1 MNNNIFPVLSPL
13 SNTDGYI
20 LVWKYKILQ
29 SIFLEKTDLRI
40 EELQD
45 VFIIFYEWSIKY
57 NEIMEQIRDWGL
69 KDDDAIKM
77 IYEFTPKFSNS
88 LYGAYFTFLTVIKNL
103 NGHITVEDLYKLVG
117 NLRA

>member
-20 LVWKYKILQ
+20 LFGKYKMLQ

-45 VFIIFYEWSIKY
+45 VFIIFYEWSIKF

-69 KDDDAIKM
+69 KDDDALKM
-77 IYEFTPKFSNS
+77 IHKFTPKFNNF
-88 LYGAYFTFLTVIKNL
+88 LYEAYFTFLTLIKNL